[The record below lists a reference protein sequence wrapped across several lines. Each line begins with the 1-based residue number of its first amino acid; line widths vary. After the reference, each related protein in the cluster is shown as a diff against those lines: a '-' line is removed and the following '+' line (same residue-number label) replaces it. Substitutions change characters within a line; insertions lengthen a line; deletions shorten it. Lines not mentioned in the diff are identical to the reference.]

1 MELPRELAQMDADQ
15 LRALTVR
22 LSGQLAERDNRLS
35 AQDAEL
41 IWRAEELKRKQLKID
56 QLTHEIATLNRWRYA
71 KRSEQ
76 IDAVQRSLLDES
88 IDADIEAVSL
98 EIEALQ
104 EKVATPKAQPRRVAL
119 PAAFPRRDVRH
130 EPEHT
135 QCNCGCQL
143 ERIGE
148 DVSEKLDYI
157 PGVFQVERHIRGK
170 WVCRQCER
178 LIQAPVAPHIIDKG
192 IPTTGLLA
200 QVLVAKYL
208 SCRYR
213 HERYHAASRTMP
225 Q

>member
-1 MELPRELAQMDADQ
+1 MELPREWAQMDADQ
-15 LRALTVR
+15 LRDLSATLLER
-22 LSGQLAERDNRLS
+22 LQQQERQLAERDTQLS
-35 AQDAEL
+35 VREKQLARND
-41 IWRAEELKRKQLKID
+41 EELKRKQLKID

-88 IDADIEAVSL
+88 IDADIEAITL

-104 EKVATPKAQPRRVAL
+104 NKTPSTPKAQPRRAAL
-119 PAAFPRRDVRH
+119 PATFPRREIRQ

-135 QCNCGCQL
+135 QCSCEL

-148 DVSEKLDYI
+148 DVSEKLDYN

-208 SCRYR
+208 DHVLC
-213 HERYHAASRTMP
+213 
-225 Q
+225 